1 MSKREIAVLAV
12 RIISIQLFLTS
23 LSKFEEFLAM
33 GIRVI
38 DVIQKVGATTPLV
51 PSAIGGTAAG
61 GGRAMPSV
69 TWSTY
74 STLGSIDQGNLWLM
88 ISANLLI
95 VSLWFLIAG
104 YLWFGAPH
112 LSRSL
117 VQEYAGDPPLN
128 MHGLD
133 VTRLAFSLLGVYML
147 TSIVPH
153 LLGNIFTWV
162 WHQVRWT
169 VSSGTMIFAN
179 ASFSWFDFIR
189 LFVALWLTFGTRG
202 LVGMIYKTR
211 QWAQKSHAPKAPPV
225 P

>member
-12 RIISIQLFLTS
+12 RLISIQLFLTS

-38 DVIQKVGATTPLV
+38 DVMQKAGATTPLMF
-51 PSAIGGTAAG
+51 PATRGTAAG
-61 GGRAMPSV
+61 TLAMPRV
-69 TWSTY
+69 TWSTN
-74 STLGSIDQGNLWLM
+74 STLGPVDQSNLWLM
-88 ISANLLI
+88 ISANLLV

-104 YLWFGAPH
+104 YLWFGAPR

-117 VQEYAGDPPLN
+117 VQEYAGDPPLDL
-128 MHGLD
+128 HGLD

-147 TSIVPH
+147 TGIVPH
-153 LLGNIFTWV
+153 LLGNILAWV
-162 WHQVRWT
+162 WDQVRWT
-169 VSSGTMIFAN
+169 VYSGTMIFAN
-179 ASFSWFDFIR
+179 ASFNWFDFIR

-211 QWAQKSHAPKAPPV
+211 QWAQKSHAPKAPPGT
-225 P
+225 